1 MSSGSAPDVPAT
13 GELSRQALEAVLAG
27 RTLDRGQ
34 ARALMISVMDGQVP
48 PARLGGLLTALRAR
62 GETVAEITGFA
73 EAMREGALR
82 VSCRRQGLVDTCG
95 TGGDGAGTFN
105 ISTATALTAAGMG
118 IPVAKHGNRAVSSRS
133 GSADVLEALGVNV
146 EVGPVRAGELLDELG
161 LAFLFAPSLH
171 PAMRHAA
178 PVRRELGVRTVFN
191 VLGPLTN
198 PAGAELQLLGVFD
211 PALCEP
217 LAKVLGALGS
227 RRAFVVHGAGGL
239 DEVSPL
245 GPTRV
250 AELRRGAVRTYM
262 FDPAEAEVE
271 LCAAADLAG
280 GTPQQNADIIRRVLA
295 GEPGPAA
302 DAVALNAGF
311 VAVLA
316 GRAPDFRAGVA
327 LARATLRGGAALRA
341 LQQLASASDRATGET
356 A

>member
-1 MSSGSAPDVPAT
+1 MGNLPEPMPDP
-13 GELSRQALEAVLAG
+13 SREALELVIAG
-27 RTLDRGQ
+27 RDLGRDR
-34 ARALMISVMDGQVP
+34 ARDLMAAVMAGQVP
-48 PARLGGLLTALRAR
+48 PTRLGGLLVALRAR
-62 GETVAEITGFA
+62 GETVDEITGFA
-73 EAMREGALR
+73 EAMRHGA
-82 VSCRRQGLVDTCG
+82 VAISCRRQGLVDTCG

-133 GSADVLEALGVNV
+133 GSADVLEALGVNL

-161 LAFLFAPSLH
+161 LAFLFAPLMH
-171 PAMRHAA
+171 PAMRHAG

-211 PALCEP
+211 PALCESM
-217 LAKVLGALGS
+217 ARVLGALGS

-245 GPTRV
+245 GPTLV
-250 AELRRGAVRTYM
+250 AELRRGAVRTFT
-262 FDPAEAEVE
+262 FDPADAGIDRCEP
-271 LCAAADLAG
+271 ADLAG
-280 GTPQQNADIIRRVLA
+280 GTPAENAAIITAVLS
-295 GEPGPAA
+295 GHPGPAA

-327 LARATLRGGAALRA
+327 LARTALRSGAALRV
-341 LQQLASASDRATGET
+341 LHQLARATGGVPRE
-356 A
+356 AA

>member
-1 MSSGSAPDVPAT
+1 MHEKLGPVADVSLA
-13 GELSRQALEAVLAG
+13 ALEAVIAG
-27 RTLDRGQ
+27 QDLGRER
-34 ARALMISVMDGQVP
+34 ARAVMTAVMAGEVP
-48 PARLGGLLTALRAR
+48 PARLGGLLAALRAR
-62 GETVAEITGFA
+62 GETVDEITGFA
-73 EAMREGALR
+73 EAMRAGAVPVR
-82 VSCRRQGLVDTCG
+82 CRREGLVDTCG
-95 TGGDGAGTFN
+95 TGGDASGTFN
-105 ISTATALTAAGMG
+105 ISTATALAAAGMG

-133 GSADVLEALGVNV
+133 GSADVLEALGVNL
-146 EVGPVRAGELLDELG
+146 ELGAARLGELLDELG
-161 LAFLFAPSLH
+161 LAFLFAPVLH
-171 PAMRHAA
+171 PAMRHAG

-217 LAKVLGALGS
+217 LARVLGALGS

-250 AELRRGAVRTYM
+250 AELRRGVVRTFS
-262 FDPAEAEVE
+262 FDPAEAGVE
-271 LCAAADLAG
+271 RCTAADLAG
-280 GTPQQNADIIRRVLA
+280 GSPAENAAIISGILA
-295 GEPGPAA
+295 GRPGPAA

-327 LARATLRGGAALRA
+327 LARASLLTGAALR
-341 LQQLASASDRATGET
+341 LLERLAAAGGKPKE
-356 A
+356 AA

>member
-1 MSSGSAPDVPAT
+1 MTSAPDPMP
-13 GELSRQALEAVLAG
+13 EMSRDALEAVICGQTLG
-27 RTLDRGQ
+27 RER
-34 ARALMISVMDGQVP
+34 ARALMTAVMQGQVP
-48 PARLGGLLTALRAR
+48 PARLGGLLAALRTR
-62 GETVAEITGFA
+62 GETVDEITGFA
-73 EAMREGALR
+73 EAMRHGALA
-82 VSCRRQGLVDTCG
+82 VHCRRQGLVDTCG

-105 ISTATALTAAGMG
+105 ISTATALVAAGMG

-133 GSADVLEALGVNV
+133 GSADVLEALGGKL
-146 EVGPVRAGELLDELG
+146 EVGPARAGELLDELG
-161 LAFLFAPSLH
+161 LAFLFAPALH
-171 PAMRHAA
+171 PAMRFAG

-217 LAKVLGALGS
+217 LARVLGALGS

-245 GPTRV
+245 GPTHV
-250 AELRRGAVRTYM
+250 AELRRGAVRAFT
-262 FDPAEAEVE
+262 FDPADAGVE
-271 LCAAADLAG
+271 RCSAADLAG
-280 GTPQQNADIIRRVLA
+280 GTPVENAAIITRVLA

-302 DAVALNAGF
+302 DTVALNAGF

-327 LARATLRGGAALRA
+327 LARTALENGAALR
-341 LQQLASASDRATGET
+341 LLRQLVHATGGIPREAT
-356 A
+356 

>member
-1 MSSGSAPDVPAT
+1 MREDTT
-13 GELSRQALEAVLAG
+13 GRAVEPSLAALETILSGRDLGRGGARELMAAVMAG
-27 RTLDRGQ
+27 T
-34 ARALMISVMDGQVP
+34 VP

-62 GETVAEITGFA
+62 GETVEEITGFA
-73 EAMREGALR
+73 EAMRAGAVPVR
-82 VSCRRQGLVDTCG
+82 CRREGLVDTCG
-95 TGGDGAGTFN
+95 TGGDGSGTFN
-105 ISTATALTAAGMG
+105 ISTATALLAAGMG

-146 EVGPVRAGELLDELG
+146 DLDAARVGALLDELG
-161 LAFLFAPSLH
+161 IAFLFAPRLH
-171 PAMRHAA
+171 PAMRHAG
-178 PVRRELGVRTVFN
+178 PVRRDLGVRTVFN
-191 VLGPLTN
+191 LLGPLTN

-217 LAKVLGALGS
+217 LARVLGALGS

-250 AELRRGAVRTYM
+250 AELRRGAVRAFT
-262 FDPAEAEVE
+262 FDPADAGVDR
-271 LCAAADLAG
+271 CRPGDLAG
-280 GTPQQNADIIRRVLA
+280 GSPDENAALITGILEGR
-295 GEPGPAA
+295 EGPAA

-327 LARATLRGGAALRA
+327 LARATLRSGAGLR
-341 LQQLASASDRATGET
+341 LLRQLARAAGAPGE
-356 A
+356 AA

>member
-1 MSSGSAPDVPAT
+1 MRDDIT
-13 GELSRQALEAVLAG
+13 GGAVEPSLPALEAILAG
-27 RTLDRGQ
+27 RHLGRDG
-34 ARALMISVMDGQVP
+34 ARELMAAVMAGAVP
-48 PARLGGLLTALRAR
+48 PARLGGLLAALRAR
-62 GETVAEITGFA
+62 GETVDEITGFA
-73 EAMREGALR
+73 EAMRAGAVPVR
-82 VSCRRQGLVDTCG
+82 CRREGLVDTCG
-95 TGGDGAGTFN
+95 TGGDGSGTFN
-105 ISTATALTAAGMG
+105 ISTATALLAAGMG

-146 EVGPVRAGELLDELG
+146 DLDAARAGALLDELG
-161 LAFLFAPSLH
+161 IAFLFAPRLH
-171 PAMRHAA
+171 PAMRHAG

-217 LAKVLGALGS
+217 LARVLAALGS

-250 AELRRGAVRTYM
+250 AELRRGAVRTFT
-262 FDPAEAEVE
+262 FDPADAGVDR
-271 LCAAADLAG
+271 CRPGDLAG
-280 GTPQQNADIIRRVLA
+280 GSPAENAAIVTGILEGR
-295 GEPGPAA
+295 EGPAA

-327 LARATLRGGAALRA
+327 LARATLRSGAALR
-341 LQQLASASDRATGET
+341 LLRQLARAAGAPGE
-356 A
+356 AA

>member
-1 MSSGSAPDVPAT
+1 MTSAFEPAA
-13 GELSRQALEAVLAG
+13 EFSREALETVIG
-27 RTLDRGQ
+27 GGTLDREH
-34 ARALMISVMDGQVP
+34 ARALMSAVMSGQVP
-48 PARLGGLLTALRAR
+48 PARLGGLLAALRAR

-73 EAMREGALR
+73 EAMRQGALL

-105 ISTATALTAAGMG
+105 ISTATALVAAGRG

-133 GSADVLEALGVNV
+133 GSADVLEALGVNID
-146 EVGPVRAGELLDELG
+146 VGPARAGELLDELG

-171 PAMRHAA
+171 PAMRFAG

-211 PALCEP
+211 PDLCEP
-217 LAKVLGALGS
+217 LARVLGALGS

-250 AELRRGAVRTYM
+250 AELRRGAVRTFN
-262 FDPAEAEVE
+262 FDPSEAGVE
-271 LCAAADLAG
+271 RCAAADLAG
-280 GTPQQNADIIRRVLA
+280 GTPADNAEIINRVLA

-327 LARATLRGGAALRA
+327 LARTTLASGAAQRL
-341 LQQLASASDRATGET
+341 LKQLARATGGIPRE
-356 A
+356 AA

>member
-1 MSSGSAPDVPAT
+1 MREDTT
-13 GELSRQALEAVLAG
+13 GRAVEPSLAALETVLAG
-27 RTLDRGQ
+27 RHLGRDS
-34 ARALMISVMDGQVP
+34 ARELMAAIMAGAVP
-48 PARLGGLLTALRAR
+48 PARLGGLLAALRAR
-62 GETVAEITGFA
+62 GETVDEITGFA
-73 EAMREGALR
+73 EAMRAGAVPVR
-82 VSCRRQGLVDTCG
+82 CRREGLVDTCG
-95 TGGDGAGTFN
+95 TGGDGSGTFN
-105 ISTATALTAAGMG
+105 ISTATALVAAGMG

-146 EVGPVRAGELLDELG
+146 DLDAARAGALLDEVG
-161 LAFLFAPSLH
+161 IAFLFAPRLH
-171 PAMRHAA
+171 PAMRHAG

-217 LAKVLGALGS
+217 LARVLGALGS

-250 AELRRGAVRTYM
+250 AELRRGAVRAFT
-262 FDPAEAEVE
+262 FDPADAGVDR
-271 LCAAADLAG
+271 CRPGDLAG
-280 GTPQQNADIIRRVLA
+280 GSPAENAAIVTGILEGR
-295 GEPGPAA
+295 EGPAA

-327 LARATLRGGAALRA
+327 LARATLRSGAALR
-341 LQQLASASDRATGET
+341 LLRQLARAAG
-356 A
+356 APGVAA